1 MPSLAAQALI
11 AACLSLAAVAYASEP
26 AVPAPTSAAPT
37 WLKVHG
43 NGLHSSGQPSAE
55 QLQALPAHG
64 IGVVIDLRRDGE
76 TPDLD
81 EASVVRALGVD
92 YHNLPV
98 AGPDGLTRANVE
110 RLDAL
115 IAEANGRPVLVHCA
129 SGNRV
134 GAMMALREAWLRG
147 ASPEEAMA
155 VGRQW
160 GLTGLAPTVEALL
173 SPVPAEAGAA
183 STGTTTT
190 TAPGSP

>member
-26 AVPAPTSAAPT
+26 AVPAPTSAAPA

-43 NGLHSSGQPSAE
+43 NGLHSSGQPTAE
-55 QLQALPAHG
+55 QLEALPAHG
-64 IGVVIDLRRDGE
+64 IGVVIDLRGDAE

-81 EASVVRALGVD
+81 EAQVVRGLGVD

-98 AGPDGLTRANVE
+98 GGPDGLTRANVE
-110 RLDAL
+110 QLDAL
-115 IAEANGRPVLVHCA
+115 LAAAGDRPVLVHCA

-134 GAMMALREAWLRG
+134 GAMMALREAWVRG
-147 ASPEEAMA
+147 ATREEAMA

-160 GLTGLAPTVEALL
+160 GLTGLAPAVEALL
-173 SPVPAEAGAA
+173 SPAPAEGDAA
-183 STGTTTT
+183 VA
-190 TAPGSP
+190 APQSP

>member
-11 AACLSLAAVAYASEP
+11 AACLTFAAAAYAAEP
-26 AVPAPTSAAPT
+26 SVPVPATAAPS

-43 NGLHSSGQPSAE
+43 NGLHSSGQPSDD

-64 IGVVIDLRRDGE
+64 IGVVIDLRGDGE

-81 EASVVRALGVD
+81 EAAVVRGLGID

-98 AGPDGLTRANVE
+98 GGPDGLTRSNVE
-110 RLDAL
+110 QLDAL
-115 IAEANGRPVLVHCA
+115 LAAAGGRPVLVHCA

-173 SPVPAEAGAA
+173 SPAPAAAPAAA
-183 STGTTTT
+183 S
-190 TAPGSP
+190 PSP